1 MNDYQKERINQ
12 IMRSQWE
19 SSHSHMIAASNPLA
33 TEEENN
39 RHTLRAMESLG
50 YANGM
55 REVLE
60 ILGYSIRYEDHSIPQ
75 IV

>member
-1 MNDYQKERINQ
+1 MNEYQKERINS

-19 SSHSHMIAASNPLA
+19 SSHSHMIASSNPLIS
-33 TEEENN
+33 ENEKTS
-39 RHTLRAMESLG
+39 HTIRAVENLG

-60 ILGYSIRYEDHSIPQ
+60 ILGYSIHYEDFSIPQ
-75 IV
+75 VE